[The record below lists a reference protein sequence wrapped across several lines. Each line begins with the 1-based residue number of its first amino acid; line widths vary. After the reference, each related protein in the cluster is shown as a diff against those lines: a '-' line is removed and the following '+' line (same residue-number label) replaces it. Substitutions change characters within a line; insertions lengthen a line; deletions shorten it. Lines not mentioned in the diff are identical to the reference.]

1 VKLSLFLN
9 HYQKKRLALTSELNI
24 LMKKTPSIE
33 FVAAFTLNGI
43 LKSGSGVY
51 TNSAAEDI

>member
-1 VKLSLFLN
+1 M
-9 HYQKKRLALTSELNI
+9 KRFALTKELNM
-24 LMKKTPSIE
+24 LMKKTPNME

-51 TNSAAEDI
+51 TNSAEDDIYYH

>member
-1 VKLSLFLN
+1 
-9 HYQKKRLALTSELNI
+9 
-24 LMKKTPSIE
+24 MKNTPNIE

-51 TNSAAEDI
+51 TSNAVDVIYYQITDLP